1 MPTQWTAALAQQAK
15 AAVSPLRQLKTPK
28 AYELKRQAL
37 ELQRDM
43 LQRAMDAEQLANPDG
58 CDAPIPEGTDSHV
71 RYMWA
76 ATQLEHVEANLRVVD
91 NKQTERKATDPAQ
104 ATRSV
109 S

>member
-1 MPTQWTAALAQQAK
+1 MPTQWTASLAQQAK
-15 AAVSPLRQLKTPK
+15 AAVSPLRKLNSAK
-28 AYELKRQAL
+28 ALDMKRQAL

-76 ATQLEHVEANLRVVD
+76 ATQRHYVELNLKVVD
-91 NKQTERKATDPAQ
+91 SELRHMRNMRDVWT
-104 ATRSV
+104 
-109 S
+109 